1 MVREVK
7 NTDLLS
13 IARTVLRDEVL
24 NVVPEHKK
32 YEALMVANAMAI
44 AAREAVY
51 GSLAEPSKAFLT
63 SLLLVSGETD
73 EPIENIIK
81 KLRLGAFDPDNSKTK
96 TLHQALLVEAER
108 KVKVSNLQYLK

>member
-13 IARTVLRDEVL
+13 IARTVLRNELL

-44 AAREAVY
+44 AAREAAY
-51 GSLAEPSKAFLT
+51 GSLAEPSNAFLAA
-63 SLLLVSGETD
+63 LLLVSGEID
-73 EPIENIIK
+73 EPIDNTIK
-81 KLRLGAFDPDNSKTK
+81 KLRLGAFDPDNPKTI